1 MGCSGL
7 AGTDYLKVH
16 QDTPETCTHTGP
28 IWLHICVICWF
39 ILSGRICIRF
49 WFTVGI
55 CSLDFFPF
63 LLCLTF
69 CCPASI
75 FSLSPASCLVKWQQL
90 CSSTLLKH
98 SPIYVQKHAG
108 FATNG
113 FVYCINLIVVCCA
126 PYSAEGEKYI
136 CYNFDSTHVTR
147 LLKF

>member
-1 MGCSGL
+1 MITHLCNL
-7 AGTDYLKVH
+7 LVH
-16 QDTPETCTHTGP
+16 SFRQN
-28 IWLHICVICWF
+28 LHK
-39 ILSGRICIRF
+39 ILVHCRDMFFR
-49 WFTVGI
+49 
-55 CSLDFFPF
+55 FFPF

-126 PYSAEGEKYI
+126 PYSVEGEKYI